1 MKFKI
6 WCDSGA
12 NIHSCR
18 QEDIDIDISEED
30 LAAMSEDE
38 QEEMFKEYAFEKTRL
53 GLGTNRLTTGI
64 PAP

>member
-1 MKFKI
+1 MKFKV

-18 QEDIDIDISEED
+18 QEEIDIDISEED

-38 QEEMFKEYAFEKTRL
+38 QEEMLKEYAFEKLDWGWER
-53 GLGTNRLTTGI
+53 I
-64 PAP
+64 D